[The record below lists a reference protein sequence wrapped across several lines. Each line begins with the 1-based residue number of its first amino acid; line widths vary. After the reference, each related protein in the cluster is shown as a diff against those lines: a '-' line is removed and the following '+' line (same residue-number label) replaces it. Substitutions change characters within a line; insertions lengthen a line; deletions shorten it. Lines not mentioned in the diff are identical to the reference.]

1 MNLNT
6 VPKCNRYTR
15 ASKDG
20 TYIVCPNCEGASRVY
35 NFAWSSLYCMYCN
48 KPSEKNEWYNWGAM
62 A

>member
-48 KPSEKNEWYNWGAM
+48 KPSEKE
-62 A
+62 